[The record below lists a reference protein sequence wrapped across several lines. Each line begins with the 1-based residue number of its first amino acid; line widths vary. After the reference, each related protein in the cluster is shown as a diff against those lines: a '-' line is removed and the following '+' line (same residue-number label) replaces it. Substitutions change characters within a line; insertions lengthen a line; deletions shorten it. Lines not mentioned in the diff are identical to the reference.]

1 MQSVFRFPGGEFRP
15 NFQLNRDLR
24 QQHVL
29 DDELR
34 RLAELAALGAREIA
48 VRVAF
53 DTGDYFGSIRGRL
66 DRGRTGLSVGRV
78 VADDFKA
85 NWIEY
90 GYRTIRGQ
98 GSRGGD
104 RGRRTRIRNLGE
116 GAELGR
122 VPGRKV
128 LAKGARRAGLRVRPR
143 RSGRAMPT

>member
-1 MQSVFRFPGGEFRP
+1 MRSVYKFPGGEFHP

-29 DDELR
+29 DGELK
-34 RLAELAALGAREIA
+34 RLADLAALGAREVA

-53 DTGDYFGSIRGRL
+53 DQGDYFGSIRGQLATNR
-66 DRGRTGLSVGRV
+66 RGLPVGRV

-98 GSRGGD
+98 GTGGRGS
-104 RGRRTRIRNLGE
+104 RTRIRNLSGD
-116 GAELGR
+116 ADLGF
-122 VPGRKV
+122 VKGRKV
-128 LAKGARRAGLRVRPR
+128 LAKGARRAGLPVRAR
-143 RSGRAMPT
+143 RSGRTMPT